1 MSLCNADSIF
11 SPILAY
17 FASFA
22 QVCLQDRTF
31 LIGVPKLTHKYL
43 DLFEHESAFCIHVHL
58 RVEFGECAAN
68 GEKLDLILGCFR
80 IVRIYFLQFLKVE
93 QLVFVV

>member
-17 FASFA
+17 FASFG

-31 LIGVPKLTHKYL
+31 LIGVPKFAHKYL
-43 DLFEHESAFCIHVHL
+43 DLFEHESAFCMHL
-58 RVEFGECAAN
+58 GVEFGECAAN